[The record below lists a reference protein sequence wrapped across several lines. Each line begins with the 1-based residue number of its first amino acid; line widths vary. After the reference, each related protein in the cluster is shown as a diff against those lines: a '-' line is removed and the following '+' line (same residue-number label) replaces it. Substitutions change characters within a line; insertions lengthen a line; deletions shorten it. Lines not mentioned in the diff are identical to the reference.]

1 MYAFIVIVI
10 FLLILAV
17 IFYREYKNEKA
28 YQKDR
33 ETRHVVNQHKTR
45 PLNQRIKH
53 TEPQSPKKTTLKPLD
68 EKAQQSA
75 NLQKKLDSAIKTVA
89 KSTQE
94 KELRSTREKSQKNKL
109 DMPKY
114 NYVPFD
120 HSRLVKMGFAD
131 KEAKE
136 FVLELIPQIASQM
149 PVLKEAIEKKDIALI
164 DEITHDIKGSSGN
177 IGSGGISDLMND
189 LNAYIKRGDDTE
201 VLQAYYKHVEH
212 YYKELKQQYHA

>member
-10 FLLILAV
+10 FLLIIA
-17 IFYREYKNEKA
+17 IIIYREYKNEKD
-28 YQKDR
+28 YQKER
-33 ETRHVVNQHKTR
+33 KERHIVNKHKST

-53 TEPQSPKKTTLKPLD
+53 TSPHRLKKTISKTVT
-68 EKAQQSA
+68 ENTQQKT
-75 NLQKKLDSAIKTVA
+75 NLQKKLDSAIKTVEIA
-89 KSTQE
+89 THKKEEIST
-94 KELRSTREKSQKNKL
+94 KEQNQKRSV
-109 DMPKY
+109 DIPKY

-120 HSRLVKMGFAD
+120 HARLVKMGFAE

-149 PVLKEAIEKKDIALI
+149 PPLKEAIEKKDLTII
-164 DEITHDIKGSSGN
+164 DNITHDIKGSSGN
-177 IGSGGISDLMND
+177 IGSGGIADLMND
-189 LNAYIKRGDDTE
+189 FNNYIKRDDDTE

>member
-33 ETRHVVNQHKTR
+33 EDRHVVNQHKKR
-45 PLNQRIKH
+45 PLNQRIKR
-53 TEPQSPKKTTLKPLD
+53 TEPHTPEKITSKPLD
-68 EKAQQSA
+68 EKTQQSTD
-75 NLQKKLDSAIKTVA
+75 LQKKLDSAIKTVDKA
-89 KSTQE
+89 THNKETKST
-94 KELRSTREKSQKNKL
+94 KEQSQKNSL

-120 HSRLVKMGFAD
+120 HARLVKMGFTD

-149 PVLKEAIEKKDIALI
+149 PTLQKAIEKKDLAVI
-164 DEITHDIKGSSGN
+164 DEITHDMKGSSGN
-177 IGSGGISDLMND
+177 IGSDGIADLMND
-189 LNAYIKRGDDTE
+189 FNAYVRRDNDAE

-212 YYKELKQQYHA
+212 YYKELKQQYQA